1 MAHIDEANIEEET
14 IEILEKLGY
23 THINAWK
30 HKLIGRDNLKDV
42 VLKDK
47 LQTALIKLNKTLPN
61 SCIESAIRELTK
73 SRATQNELEANQEI
87 YKLIKDG
94 VPTSF
99 VNEDGKDE
107 LATVK
112 VVDFEEF
119 KQNDFLVV
127 SQLTIEY
134 LSSTGTRRPDLI
146 LYVNGLPLVMLELKN
161 ATEKVKK
168 GYDDNLQ
175 TYRRDIPQLFYY
187 NLFVGISNGIQTRV
201 GSFIAPWEHFFSW
214 AKLEDNVVN
223 HKQAS
228 LLSVEKQSEDEKSQL
243 SLELFCNGLCAKKS
257 LLDYTENFVLY
268 HKNRVKIIAKN
279 HQFLGVNVA
288 LDSFKKRDG
297 SGKLGT
303 FWHTQGSGKS
313 YSMIFFTKKIKRK
326 VEGNWSFLILTDR
339 NDLDDQIFKNFV
351 DTGAITLS
359 VDEKQEKNEYRAKG
373 SGSRKQL
380 EEALS
385 KNKSYYFSTIFNFG
399 IKKGKTYTKKS
410 DRDDWIVIVDEAHRS
425 QYKGLG
431 ENIRIALPNAQFMAF
446 TGTPLINKG
455 NEKGETEKWFG
466 SYVSEYNFAQSIEDG
481 ATVPLYYKKSVPSV
495 AQINEDLSDEALEI
509 INKYDINDEQQQKLD
524 KEYSTLFE
532 VVKRDDRLDEV
543 AKHIVKHFPTRLN
556 VKNDEGRR
564 KPMKAMVV
572 SIDKFTAVKMYDKV
586 QDALKEEVKELMRKK
601 AKAKKEDEKREIQD
615 TIDFINETKMA
626 VVISQEGSDKEEA
639 EKFSSVGL
647 DITKHRKLMSEPDD
661 NGSDIED
668 FFKDP
673 NNKYR
678 IVFVTAMWMTGFDA
692 PSVSTLYLDKPMKN
706 HTLMQTIARANR
718 VFEAKKNGLVI
729 DYFGVFRNLK
739 KALSDYAE
747 GSSGTSS
754 PLDMPVQEFEKL
766 LELLEEAIEKC
777 KAYLLSFDVDVN
789 AIHNIGEKSFAEIE
803 LFKSFANTILESDDR
818 RKELNLF
825 VNTIVALYDS
835 AKPEV
840 YEHPH
845 LKKERD
851 LLVYLKNIVNRKL
864 DRDEEITKARKEVD
878 ELLDRSILGNGDLE
892 NSVKIIEGKKINLGQ
907 LDFEKLKKE
916 FPKKPYKNTKFTDL
930 KEFMELKLKQMMAFN
945 KTRGNFLA
953 EFEKVVDEYNDGS
966 IEIEEAYE
974 RLIKQAENLT
984 KEEERY
990 IREGF
995 ANEEELEMF
1004 DLLKKEKLSKD
1015 EVKKVKKA
1023 AKELLKT
1030 LQDKKREIFVYNWYN
1045 EKKKKEEL
1053 KHEIMEVLD
1062 RELPTSYDRNIFTQK
1077 NEKVYSHIYH
1087 LAELGDELYAC
1098 A

>member
-1 MAHIDEANIEEET
+1 MAYLDECDVEEAD
-14 IEILEKLGY
+14 IRLFEKLGY
-23 THINAWK
+23 KHINAWK
-30 HKLIGRDNLKDV
+30 HKLIGRESLKDV
-42 VLKDK
+42 VLKDR
-47 LQTALIKLNKTLPN
+47 LQHALKELNKTLPD
-61 SCIESAIRELTK
+61 SCIEDATKELTK
-73 SRATQNELEANQEI
+73 SRASQSELEANQEI
-87 YKLIKDG
+87 YKLLKDG
-94 VPTSF
+94 VSTSF
-99 VNEDGKDE
+99 VNADGKDE
-107 LATVK
+107 LTIVK
-112 VVDFEEF
+112 VIDFEEF
-119 KQNDFLVV
+119 YSNDFLVV

-134 LSSTGTRRPDLI
+134 LSSTGNRRPDLI

-161 ATEKVKK
+161 ATIKIKT

-187 NLFVGISNGIQTRV
+187 NLFVGISNGIQTRL
-201 GSFIAPWEHFFSW
+201 GSFNAPWEHFFSW
-214 AKLEDNVVN
+214 ARLEDNVEN
-223 HKQAS
+223 AKQDS
-228 LLSVEKQSEDEKSQL
+228 LMQIEAKSIKEEPRL
-243 SLELFCNGLCAKKS
+243 SLELLCEGLCSKEH
-257 LLDYTENFVLY
+257 LVDYTENFVLY
-268 HKNRVKIIAKN
+268 HKNKVKIIAKN
-279 HQFLGVNVA
+279 HQFLGVNA
-288 LDSFKKRDG
+288 AINSFKNRDD

-313 YSMIFFTKKIKRK
+313 YSMIFFTKKINRK

-359 VDEKQEKNEYRAKG
+359 TDEKQEKNEYRAKG
-373 SGSRKQL
+373 NGSRKQL
-380 EEALS
+380 EVALT

-399 IKKGKTYTKKS
+399 IKKGKTYTQKS
-410 DRDDWIVIVDEAHRS
+410 DRDNWIVIVDEAHRS

-446 TGTPLINKG
+446 TGTPLLKNG
-455 NEKGETEKWFG
+455 LTEQWFG
-466 SYVSEYNFAQSIEDG
+466 SYISEYNFAQSIEDG

-495 AQINEDLSDEALEI
+495 AQVNEELSDEALEI

-543 AKHIVKHFPTRLN
+543 AKHIVKHFPSRLN
-556 VKNDEGRR
+556 IRDDEGRR

-572 SIDKFTAVKMYDKV
+572 SIDKFTAVRMYEKV
-586 QDALKEEVKELMRKK
+586 QDALKDELKELVRKK
-601 AKAKKEDEKREIQD
+601 AKTSSQDEKASIQSN
-615 TIDFINETKMA
+615 IDFINETKMA
-626 VVISQEGSDKEEA
+626 VVVSQEGSDKEEQL
-639 EKFSSVGL
+639 KFESQGL

-754 PLDMPVQEFEKL
+754 PLDMPVQEFEML
-766 LELLEEAIEKC
+766 IEILEEAIEKC
-777 KAYLLSFDVDVN
+777 KAYLLSFGVDVD
-789 AIHNIGEKSFAEIE
+789 AIHNIGEKGFAEIE
-803 LFKSFANTILESDDR
+803 LFKSFANTILENDDR
-818 RKELNLF
+818 RKEFNLF
-825 VNTIVALYDS
+825 VNTIVSLYDS

-840 YEHPH
+840 YELPH

-851 LLVYLKNIVNRKL
+851 LLMYLKNIVNRKL
-864 DRDEEITKARKEVD
+864 DRDEEIEKARKEVD
-878 ELLDRSILGNGDLE
+878 ELLDRSILGNKDLDSKVRITDYKE
-892 NSVKIIEGKKINLGQ
+892 INLGQ
-907 LDFEKLKKE
+907 LDFEQLKRE
-916 FPKKPYKNTKFTDL
+916 FPKKAYKNTEFTDL

-945 KTRGNFLA
+945 KTRGGFLA

-974 RLIKQAENLT
+974 KLIRQAENLT
-984 KEEERY
+984 TEEERY

-995 ANEEELEMF
+995 KSEEELEMF
-1004 DLLKKEKLSKD
+1004 DLLKKEKLTK
-1015 EVKKVKKA
+1015 EEIKKVKKA

-1030 LQDKKREIFVYNWYN
+1030 LQDKKREIFVYQWYKEN
-1045 EKKKKEEL
+1045 KKKEEL

-1062 RELPTSYDRNIFTQK
+1062 RELPASYDRTIFTEK
-1077 NEKVYSHIYH
+1077 NENVYEHIYH
-1087 LAELGDELYAC
+1087 LAELGDELYAS

>member
-1 MAHIDEANIEEET
+1 MAYLDECDVEEAD
-14 IEILEKLGY
+14 IKLFEKLGY
-23 THINAWK
+23 KHINAWK
-30 HKLIGRDNLKDV
+30 HKLIGRNSLKDV

-47 LQTALIKLNKTLPN
+47 LQIALTKLNKTLPN
-61 SCIESAIRELTK
+61 SCIEYAIKELTK
-73 SRATQNELEANQEI
+73 SRASQNELEANQEV

-94 VPTSF
+94 IPTSF
-99 VNEDGKDE
+99 VNENGKDE

-112 VVDFEEF
+112 VIDFEEF

-134 LSSTGTRRPDLI
+134 LSSTGNRRPDLI

-161 ATEKVKK
+161 ATIKIKT

-223 HKQAS
+223 HKQDS
-228 LLSVEKQSEDEKSQL
+228 LMSVEEKSIKDEPRL
-243 SLELFCNGLCAKKS
+243 SLELLCEGLCSKES

-279 HQFLGVNVA
+279 HQFLGVNAA

-326 VEGNWSFLILTDR
+326 IEGNWSFLILTDR

-351 DTGAITLS
+351 DTGVIALNTN
-359 VDEKQEKNEYRAKG
+359 EKQEKNEYRAKG
-373 SGSRKQL
+373 NGSRRQL
-380 EEALS
+380 EEALT

-399 IKKGKTYTKKS
+399 IKKGKTYTQKS

-446 TGTPLINKG
+446 TGTPLLKNG
-455 NEKGETEKWFG
+455 LTEQWFG
-466 SYVSEYNFAQSIEDG
+466 YYVSEYNFAQSIEDG

-495 AQINEDLSDEALEI
+495 AQINEDLSDEALDI
-509 INKYDINDEQQQKLD
+509 LNKYDINEEQQQKLD

-556 VKNDEGRR
+556 VRDDEGKR

-572 SIDKFTAVKMYDKV
+572 SIDKFTAVRMYDKV
-586 QDALKEEVKELMRKK
+586 QEALKKELMELTNKK
-601 AKAKKEDEKREIQD
+601 SKAKKEDEKRDIQD

-626 VVISQEGSDKEEA
+626 VVISQEGSDKDEA

-739 KALSDYAE
+739 KALSDYAD

-766 LELLEEAIEKC
+766 LELLEEAIAKC

-789 AIHNIGEKSFAEIE
+789 AIHDIGEKGFAEIK
-803 LFKSFANTILESDDR
+803 LFNQFADCILKNDDR
-818 RKELNLF
+818 KKEFNLF

-840 YEHPH
+840 YEHPQ

-851 LLVYLKNIVNRKL
+851 LLVYLKNIVNRNL

-892 NSVKIIEGKKINLGQ
+892 NRVRITDYKEINLGQ

-916 FPKKPYKNTKFTDL
+916 FPKKPYKNTEFADL

-945 KTRGNFLA
+945 KTRGGFLA

-974 RLIKQAENLT
+974 RLK
-984 KEEERY
+984 
-990 IREGF
+990 
-995 ANEEELEMF
+995 
-1004 DLLKKEKLSKD
+1004 
-1015 EVKKVKKA
+1015 
-1023 AKELLKT
+1023 
-1030 LQDKKREIFVYNWYN
+1030 
-1045 EKKKKEEL
+1045 
-1053 KHEIMEVLD
+1053 
-1062 RELPTSYDRNIFTQK
+1062 
-1077 NEKVYSHIYH
+1077 
-1087 LAELGDELYAC
+1087 
-1098 A
+1098 

>member
-1 MAHIDEANIEEET
+1 MAYLDECDVEEAD
-14 IEILEKLGY
+14 IKLFEKLGY
-23 THINAWK
+23 KHINAWK
-30 HKLIGRDNLKDV
+30 HKLIGRENLKDV

-47 LQTALIKLNKTLPN
+47 LQNALTELNKTLPN
-61 SCIESAIRELTK
+61 SCIEDAIKELTK
-73 SRATQNELEANQEI
+73 SRASQDELEANQEA

-99 VNEDGKDE
+99 VNEEGKDE

-112 VVDFEEF
+112 VIDFEEF
-119 KQNDFLVV
+119 KQNNFLVV

-134 LSSTGTRRPDLI
+134 LSSTATRRPDLI

-161 ATEKVKK
+161 ATVKIK
-168 GYDDNLQ
+168 TGYDNNLQ

-201 GSFIAPWEHFFSW
+201 GSFVAPWEHFFSW

-223 HKQAS
+223 HNQDS
-228 LLSVEKQSEDEKSQL
+228 LMSVEKKSIKDEPRL
-243 SLELFCNGLCAKKS
+243 SLELLCEGLCAKEA

-288 LDSFKKRDG
+288 LDSFLNRDG

-313 YSMIFFTKKIKRK
+313 YSIIFLTKKIKRK

-380 EEALS
+380 EIALT

-399 IKKGKTYTKKS
+399 IKKGKTYTQKS

-446 TGTPLINKG
+446 TGTPLLKNG
-455 NEKGETEKWFG
+455 LTEQWFG

-495 AQINEDLSDEALEI
+495 AQINEDLSDEALDI
-509 INKYDINDEQQQKLD
+509 INKYDINEEQQQKLD

-556 VKNDEGRR
+556 VRDDEGRR

-586 QDALKEEVKELMRKK
+586 QEALKKELKELMRKK
-601 AKAKKEDEKREIQD
+601 SRTSKEDEKRDIQD
-615 TIDFINETKMA
+615 AIDFINETKMA
-626 VVISQEGSDKEEA
+626 VVISQEGSDKEET
-639 EKFSSVGL
+639 EKFASVGL

-668 FFKDP
+668 FFKDS

-718 VFEAKKNGLVI
+718 VFEAKKNGLII

-766 LELLEEAIEKC
+766 LELLDEAIEKC
-777 KAYLLSFDVDVN
+777 KAYLLGFDVDVN
-789 AIHNIGEKSFAEIE
+789 AIHNIGEKGFAEIE
-803 LFKSFANTILESDDR
+803 LFKSFANSILESDDR
-818 RKELNLF
+818 RKEFNLF

-840 YEHPH
+840 YEYPH
-845 LKKERD
+845 LKRERD

-878 ELLDRSILGNGDLE
+878 KLLDRSILGNGDLE
-892 NSVKIIEGKKINLGQ
+892 NSIRITDYKEINLGQ
-907 LDFEKLKKE
+907 LDFEQLKKS
-916 FPKKPYKNTKFTDL
+916 FPK
-930 KEFMELKLKQMMAFN
+930 
-945 KTRGNFLA
+945 
-953 EFEKVVDEYNDGS
+953 
-966 IEIEEAYE
+966 
-974 RLIKQAENLT
+974 RLIKIQ
-984 KEEERY
+984 
-990 IREGF
+990 
-995 ANEEELEMF
+995 
-1004 DLLKKEKLSKD
+1004 S
-1015 EVKKVKKA
+1015 
-1023 AKELLKT
+1023 
-1030 LQDKKREIFVYNWYN
+1030 LQ
-1045 EKKKKEEL
+1045 
-1053 KHEIMEVLD
+1053 
-1062 RELPTSYDRNIFTQK
+1062 T
-1077 NEKVYSHIYH
+1077 
-1087 LAELGDELYAC
+1087 
-1098 A
+1098 